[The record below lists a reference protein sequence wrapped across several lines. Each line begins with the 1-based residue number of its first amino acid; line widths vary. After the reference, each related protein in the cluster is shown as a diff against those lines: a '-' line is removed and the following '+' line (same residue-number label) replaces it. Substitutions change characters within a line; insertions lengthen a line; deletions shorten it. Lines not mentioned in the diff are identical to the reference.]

1 MASAVAA
8 DLYPFT
14 VTKVHEKMLLNSAS
28 IGKNANKFYVIEL
41 QEGTG
46 GPTAYRIYTEN
57 GRIGAK
63 TPQRRARWYS
73 SYLSAINEY
82 NSIINDKKN
91 GSSRYKEVEVDQAQ
105 ASSPVQLTVK
115 STTKKE
121 DLSQVKDKVLRL
133 IGKLYQSATSY
144 LIKSIDTPL
153 GKLSANQVAKG
164 LQVLNRIESLLDRG
178 VTSGWDIENLSDEFY
193 SEIPVTFGS
202 RVDAR
207 KFLIDD
213 YVKLNDR
220 KDLLGVMSSVV
231 QAQNTLEKNLEEKYA
246 SLNIQLKALS
256 SRSKEYKRLS
266 DYVQNS
272 RGHNHHFGFEIK
284 EIFEVVNMVNHD
296 QFNPYKVETMELFH
310 GSRNE
315 NILSIMQSGLKI
327 KPKSAV
333 HTGSMFGAGVYLA
346 DSSSKSAQYC
356 WGWGSNSGVASEEN
370 YLFVCEA
377 ATGKIKEY
385 TSAQPH
391 LVSAPRPYN
400 SVKGAKSPG
409 GLVHNEYIVYRDN
422 QVKIKYIIEFKKTNR

>member
-8 DLYPFT
+8 DLHPYV

-28 IGKNANKFYVIEL
+28 IGKNANKFYIIEL

-46 GPTAYRIYTEN
+46 GPTPYRVYTEN

-63 TPQRRARWYS
+63 TPQRRARWHS
-73 SYLSAINEY
+73 SFHSALNEY
-82 NSIINDKKN
+82 HDIISSKKS
-91 GSSRYKEVEVDQAQ
+91 GSSHYKEVEVDHSQSNA
-105 ASSPVQLTVK
+105 AVQLTVK
-115 STTKKE
+115 TTTKKE
-121 DLSQVKDKVLRL
+121 DLSQVKDKVLKL
-133 IGKLYQSATSY
+133 IGKLYQSATSF
-144 LIKSIDTPL
+144 LVKSIDTPL

-164 LQVLNRIESLLDRG
+164 LHVLSRIEELLDKG
-178 VTSGWDIENLSDEFY
+178 VSNGFEIERLTDEFY

-213 YVKLNDR
+213 YTKLNDR

-246 SLNIQLKALS
+246 SLKIKLKALS

-266 DYVQNS
+266 DYVQNTK
-272 RGHNHHFGFEIK
+272 GHNHHFGFEIK
-284 EIFEVVNMVNHD
+284 EIYEVEDMVNHA

-315 NILSIMQSGLKI
+315 NILSIMQNGLKI

-333 HTGSMFGAGVYLA
+333 HTGSMFGAGIYLA
-346 DSSSKSAQYC
+346 DASTKSAQYC
-356 WGWGSNSGVASEEN
+356 WGWGNNGGSALEEN
-370 YLFVCEA
+370 FLFVCEG

-391 LVSAPRPYN
+391 LDSAPRPYN

-409 GLVHNEYIVYRDN
+409 GLLHNEYIVYREN